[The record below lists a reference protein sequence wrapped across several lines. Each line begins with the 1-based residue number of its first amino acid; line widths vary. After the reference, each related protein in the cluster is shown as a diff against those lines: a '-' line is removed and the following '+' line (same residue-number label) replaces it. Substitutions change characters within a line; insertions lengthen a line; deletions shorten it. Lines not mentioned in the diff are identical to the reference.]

1 MDVRHVDIAATADGR
16 LYDSV
21 VLINVLEHIDDDD
34 ERARR
39 SSGSRSRPGGHICV
53 FVPAFDG
60 LYSDFDRRIGHRRR
74 YRRSHLVEVFD
85 RAGFRIVDA
94 RYVNTV
100 GALAWWLFVRQL
112 GQVPTQSWSIAIYD
126 RVVVPVLR
134 RAESKRSPRF
144 GQSLL
149 GVGILHDS

>member
-1 MDVRHVDIAATADGR
+1 MRHVDIAATADGR

-21 VLINVLEHIDDDD
+21 VLVNVLEHIDDDENALGETRD
-34 ERARR
+34 SRYVRTAICACSCPRSTVCTPTSTTASATGADTGGR
-39 SSGSRSRPGGHICV
+39 SSSSRCSTAPV
-53 FVPAFDG
+53 
-60 LYSDFDRRIGHRRR
+60 SQ
-74 YRRSHLVEVFD
+74 
-85 RAGFRIVDA
+85 IVDA
-94 RYVNTV
+94 RYINTV

-112 GQVPTQSWSIAIYD
+112 GQVPTQPWSIAFYD

-134 RAESKRSPRF
+134 RAETKRSPRF